1 MIFMFLRFFMDVI
14 QCVEVGNGFL
24 LRPKPA
30 KKEHFLTKF
39 WPGIF
44 EEILRKLYK

>member
-24 LRPKPA
+24 LKMCA
-30 KKEHFLTKF
+30 
-39 WPGIF
+39 
-44 EEILRKLYK
+44 RKIVSYLCIQNAESVK